1 MRLIGGHVSAA
12 GGVAKAIVRGE
23 DIDAS
28 IIQIFTNSPR
38 GWKAQRVS
46 LGGAANVGELLAKSS
61 KVQRVVSHASYLINL
76 ASPEEE
82 LFGKSKALL
91 KESLSYCDE
100 IGVPELIL
108 HVGSHRGKGFDTV
121 INQVSDSICEAFEGL
136 SSVRLLLENSA
147 GAGDSVGRDFFEL
160 SSLISRT
167 GLSEVKLGI
176 CVDTQHL
183 FAKGY
188 DYREAEGLD
197 ALVAEIIESGLE
209 DRIKAIHLN
218 DSKSPVGSKLDRHEN
233 FDEGMIG
240 SEAIARL
247 ISHQIFANVDLILE
261 VPGDGDGPRLSDVE
275 KAKALV

>member
-12 GGVAKAIVRGE
+12 GGIAKAVARGE
-23 DIDAS
+23 EIDAS

-46 LGGAANVGELLAKSS
+46 LNGAGSVAEIIAKSS
-61 KVQRVVSHASYLINL
+61 KVEKVVSHASYLINL

-91 KESLSYCDE
+91 RESLSYCDE

-108 HVGSHRGKGFDTV
+108 HVGSHRGKGFESV
-121 INQVSDSICEAFEGL
+121 ITQVADAICEAFEGL
-136 SSVRLLLENSA
+136 NSVRLLLENSA
-147 GAGDSVGRDFFEL
+147 GAGDSVGRDFYEL
-160 SSLISRT
+160 STLIDAT
-167 GLSEVKLGI
+167 NLSNERLGV

-188 DYREAEGLD
+188 DYREIQGIEELTGEILAVGLK
-197 ALVAEIIESGLE
+197 

-218 DSKSPVGSKLDRHEN
+218 DSKSPLGSKLDRHEN

-240 SEAIARL
+240 SESIARL
-247 ISHQIFANVDLILE
+247 IVHELFSEVDLILE
-261 VPGDGDGPRLSDVE
+261 VPGDGDGPRRIDVE
-275 KAKALV
+275 KARNL

>member
-12 GGVAKAIVRGE
+12 GGIAKAVARGE
-23 DIDAS
+23 EIDAS

-46 LGGAANVGELLAKSS
+46 LNGAGSVAEIIAKSS
-61 KVQRVVSHASYLINL
+61 KVEKVVSHASYLINL

-91 KESLSYCDE
+91 RESLSYCDE

-108 HVGSHRGKGFDTV
+108 HVGSHRGRGFESV
-121 INQVSDSICEAFEGL
+121 IAQVADAICEAFEGL
-136 SSVRLLLENSA
+136 NSVRLLLENSA
-147 GAGDSVGRDFFEL
+147 GAGDSVGRDFYEL
-160 SSLISRT
+160 STLIDAT
-167 GLSEVKLGI
+167 NLSNERLGV

-188 DYREAEGLD
+188 DYREIQGIEELTGEILAVGLK
-197 ALVAEIIESGLE
+197 

-218 DSKSPVGSKLDRHEN
+218 DSKSPLGSKLDRHEN

-240 SEAIARL
+240 SESIARL
-247 ISHQIFANVDLILE
+247 IVHELFSEVDLILE
-261 VPGDGDGPRLSDVE
+261 VPGDGDGPRRIDVE
-275 KAKALV
+275 KVRNL